1 MVEVARA
8 AGHAADDEA
17 GDDAGHQAG
26 HEAEAAPGAGG
37 RVDEPAVLAA
47 LRGVIDPE
55 IGLNIVDLGLVY
67 DLGVRPDGGVTIEM
81 TLTTPG
87 CPLHAVISDAVHQV
101 LESLPGI
108 RRVELDLVWSPPWTP
123 DMITPAG
130 RHALGWPER

>member
-1 MVEVARA
+1 MPRLSANEQEVPGLLDEETVVEALK
-8 AGHAADDEA
+8 
-17 GDDAGHQAG
+17 
-26 HEAEAAPGAGG
+26 
-37 RVDEPAVLAA
+37 AV
-47 LRGVIDPE
+47 VDPE

-67 DLGVRPDGGVTIEM
+67 DLKLDKDGTVAIEM